1 MQAHTTQ
8 GLVMQD
14 VAYQKFILGPQIQV
28 IKIQRQ
34 MISVIMWVLR
44 VSHRDAC

>member
-1 MQAHTTQ
+1 MQAHTTWE
-8 GLVMQD
+8 LVTQD

-34 MISVIMWVLR
+34 MISIIMWVLG